1 MGVFARWQFTKNEEM
16 APTPRYPV
24 GSRSMRCPVFIAVGG
39 ILLAG
44 AASGCASTSGNGE
57 PPCFP
62 PSFLVKPAAA
72 KAGERVT
79 VTAPDA
85 DCNPRYGA
93 NARIQV
99 TVNDSASV
107 KVIDATAPMNDAGG
121 FTYTFEVP
129 SHSAV
134 GDAAVT
140 AVPYNIDWC
149 DDTGKNNR
157 AAGAVE
163 SLQRAS
169 CVMPMKPLT
178 ITR

>member
-1 MGVFARWQFTKNEEM
+1 M
-16 APTPRYPV
+16 ALSPKYLVR
-24 GSRSMRCPVFIAVGG
+24 SRSLHYPAIVAVGG
-39 ILLAG
+39 ILLVG
-44 AASGCASTSGNGE
+44 AASGCASSSVNGE

-62 PSFLVKPAAA
+62 PAFSLKPSTA

-85 DCNPRYGA
+85 DCNPRYGH
-93 NARIQV
+93 NARIQI
-99 TVNDSASV
+99 TVNDANSV

-129 SHSAV
+129 SQTAL

-140 AVPYNIDWC
+140 AIPYNIDWC

-157 AAGAVE
+157 ADGEAVT
-163 SLQRAS
+163 LRQAS

-178 ITR
+178 IAP